1 MDLLAPSLII
11 QLILIVHVLRSGRP
25 IYWVFIIFFVPVI
38 GSLAYFF
45 VEILPE
51 LSQNYTARRTVRRL
65 HKTIDPGAD
74 LRRKQQA
81 YEASGSIDSTR
92 HLAEELTRNQQFD
105 AAIELYTDALSGLYE
120 HDPTL
125 LLGLAEAQ
133 FGKQDFQSSRTSLD
147 KLFSENPQFKTAEGN
162 LLYARCFEELGD
174 LDVAEKKYAAVAAY
188 FAGAEAGLRYGNL
201 LEKIG
206 KPDLATKTYEDLLRA
221 ADLAP
226 RHYRRAQ
233 KQWLDAAR
241 KQLQTIQRT

>member
-1 MDLLAPSLII
+1 M
-11 QLILIVHVLRSGRP
+11 
-25 IYWVFIIFFVPVI
+25 
-38 GSLAYFF
+38 
-45 VEILPE
+45 
-51 LSQNYTARRTVRRL
+51 
-65 HKTIDPGAD
+65 DPGAD

-105 AAIELYTDALSGLYE
+105 AAIELYAGALTGLYE

-133 FGKQDFQSSRTSLD
+133 FGKQDFQSARTTLD
-147 KLFSENPQFKTAEGN
+147 KIFSENPQFKTAEGN

-174 LDVAEKKYAAVAAY
+174 LDVAEDKYAAVAAY

-201 LEKIG
+201 LEKMG
-206 KPDLATKTYEDLLRA
+206 KLDLATKTYEELLRA

-233 KQWLDAAR
+233 KQWLDAAK
-241 KQLQTIQRT
+241 KQLRVIQKA